1 MTRKR
6 KQKIKIKFK
15 TIAYF
20 EEEGKEN
27 KKSNEIQNNSI
38 FRRIGEMN
46 GFFC

>member
-6 KQKIKIKFK
+6 KKKLK

-20 EEEGKEN
+20 KEEGKEN

>member
-6 KQKIKIKFK
+6 RKKKLK
-15 TIAYF
+15 TIAYIG
-20 EEEGKEN
+20 EEGKEN

-38 FRRIGEMN
+38 FRRIGKMN